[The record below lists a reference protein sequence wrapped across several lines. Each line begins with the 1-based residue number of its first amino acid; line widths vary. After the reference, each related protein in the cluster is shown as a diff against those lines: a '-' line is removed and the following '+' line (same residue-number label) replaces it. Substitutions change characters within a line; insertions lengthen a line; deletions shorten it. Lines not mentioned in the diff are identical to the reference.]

1 MLQLRPFL
9 LISTLSLSSATH
21 AENYLNP
28 QPDQND
34 NPSQLQSIPLLQ
46 SLKNINQQREFQA
59 PYIHDLNNR
68 YKVRTLFVE
77 TQDLPMVDIQL
88 TFNAGSARDQEI
100 TKGLYGLSNMA
111 AKLMREGTDKYSANQ
126 VAEVFDQTG
135 AQFSVQ
141 AYRDMFV
148 VRLRTLSDP
157 EKLEPALGMLMEV
170 LKNASFKPSSI
181 NLALSNTQ
189 VGQKQLQENPSRLMD
204 IRFYRALYGQ
214 HPYAEPISG
223 IQGSTKKINAELLKK
238 FRDQFLVAQN
248 MNIAITGKLSPKQA
262 LELSERIA
270 GNLPQGQKAET
281 LPQPEIQS
289 GFEVVHLPY
298 NSSQA
303 HVTFGHLGPTRFTED
318 KLALEVA
325 NRMFGGSGFNA
336 VLMQELRVKRGFTY
350 GAYSSLSFSQAPG
363 VFSFKYSTRQDQL
376 LDSIQIAHQA
386 FINFVGQPIDTQR
399 LEETKA
405 GMLRAFPNNYSSNA
419 TINAQ
424 LGNMGFYSEQSNY
437 LSSYPDRLAKIT
449 AADVQNAVRKHFHPD
464 RLTLVVVNKELDQNA
479 LKMRLE
485 QNLMDANY
493 YLPTNPMPKASPQRP
508 VEADVP
514 EAIPADKPAS
524 I

>member
-1 MLQLRPFL
+1 MLQLRPL
-9 LISTLSLSSATH
+9 LLVSVLTLSSAVS
-21 AENYLNP
+21 AENHLNP
-28 QPDQND
+28 EPDQHD
-34 NPSQLQSIPLLQ
+34 NPSQLQSIPLLH
-46 SLKNINQQREFQA
+46 SLKNLNPQRDFQA

-88 TFNAGSARDQEI
+88 TFNAGSARDQDI
-100 TKGLYGLSNMA
+100 AKGLYGLSNMA
-111 AKLMREGTDKYSANQ
+111 AKLMREGTDQYSANQ
-126 VAEVFDQTG
+126 VAAVFDETG

-148 VRLRTLSDP
+148 VRLRSLSDP
-157 EKLEPALGMLMEV
+157 DKLEPALGMMMEL
-170 LKNASFKPSSI
+170 LKNASFKASSL

-204 IRFYRALYGQ
+204 IRFYRTLYGQ

-223 IQGSTKKINAELLKK
+223 TLGSTKKINAELLKK

-270 GNLPQGQKAET
+270 GNLTQGQKAGP
-281 LPQPEIQS
+281 LPIPEAKS

-298 NSSQA
+298 QSSQA
-303 HVTFGHLGPTRFTED
+303 HVIFGHLIPTRFTED

-325 NRMFGGSGFNA
+325 NRMFGGGGFNA

-376 LDSIQIAHQA
+376 LESIQVAHQA
-386 FINFVGQPIDTQR
+386 FIDFVRQPIDAKH

-424 LGNMGFYSEQSNY
+424 LGNMGFYQEQTDY
-437 LSSYPDRLAKIT
+437 LSSYPERLAKIT
-449 AADVQNAVRKHFHPD
+449 AADVQRAVRQHLHPD
-464 RLTLVVVNKELDQNA
+464 RLSLVVVNAELDKAALALRLQQNVI
-479 LKMRLE
+479 
-485 QNLMDANY
+485 DAQFKS
-493 YLPTNPMPKASPQRP
+493 LDGSGPKASLQKSL
-508 VEADVP
+508 EADAHV
-514 EAIPADKPAS
+514 EIPAGRPAS